1 MQYDRRCTAPSTV
14 PASPQAKHRPGQW
27 LGRAPDAPEPS
38 DNGPTINVIHQVW
51 RARQLRPA
59 WSASLASVV
68 AWTACLHRDLT
79 IDRDHDAGGSWITLL
94 RDRTPLGHLGADLPL
109 LMCTRTLA
117 RENWPFPLVV
127 IGLPDLNR
135 PVMRCEPAVLEDC
148 FDRAISAKSLDPEAF
163 SAADLW
169 FCTI

>member
-1 MQYDRRCTAPSTV
+1 M
-14 PASPQAKHRPGQW
+14 
-27 LGRAPDAPEPS
+27 
-38 DNGPTINVIHQVW
+38 INVIHQVW

-79 IDRDHDAGGSWITLL
+79 IDRDHDAGEAWITLL